1 MPKRKAEDKRVRY
14 ESPDQKRQVH
24 IRNEKG
30 IEKCFYNCA
39 GYWGIDKLVLDVNIR
54 KISKGKLLS
63 RRSDFCT
70 VELKPNRDD
79 SSKDIFN
86 IYDKIVIYDSK
97 IGRLSIVHDRA
108 NPFVKFARLE
118 LFHTG
123 INVETGCIKDIWQR
137 FYKVVKRFKSFYGI
151 TIDCNPMVC
160 LIELCF
166 TFACNSIIPLPV
178 RKYIISAFAESATVD
193 ARHYTGTSTKDD
205 LHLITAGRCESN
217 KDVFY
222 DKTGKS
228 EHLNQI
234 SKLIEHLI
242 RVYRV
247 EFCIG
252 KDKLKNDKDLRST
265 LLSNLPND
273 KKIQHIYLSDFKEEN
288 IISYLSMRVAKAID
302 YYRFNIIKT
311 SLKSVRR
318 TLSEARSMDPIH
330 YNTKYDGLIA
340 KHQAEHDVS
349 PIIDDE
355 SIIFANLKNIF
366 TNSNIS
372 KNRRVLLFSETSSE
386 SPKRRMYGWEV
397 ERIFAFM
404 IKCLKNGLGVKE
416 KDRTESP
423 KTYVVANGQYNKN
436 DKNNYLIALFSGT
449 KKYKR
454 ICYVDLILD
463 RITNQWNHENINI
476 PPIGSLTEM
485 YSNKKPPF

>member
-1 MPKRKAEDKRVRY
+1 
-14 ESPDQKRQVH
+14 
-24 IRNEKG
+24 
-30 IEKCFYNCA
+30 
-39 GYWGIDKLVLDVNIR
+39 
-54 KISKGKLLS
+54 
-63 RRSDFCT
+63 
-70 VELKPNRDD
+70 
-79 SSKDIFN
+79 
-86 IYDKIVIYDSK
+86 
-97 IGRLSIVHDRA
+97 
-108 NPFVKFARLE
+108 
-118 LFHTG
+118 
-123 INVETGCIKDIWQR
+123 
-137 FYKVVKRFKSFYGI
+137 
-151 TIDCNPMVC
+151 
-160 LIELCF
+160 
-166 TFACNSIIPLPV
+166 
-178 RKYIISAFAESATVD
+178 
-193 ARHYTGTSTKDD
+193 
-205 LHLITAGRCESN
+205 
-217 KDVFY
+217 
-222 DKTGKS
+222 
-228 EHLNQI
+228 
-234 SKLIEHLI
+234 
-242 RVYRV
+242 
-247 EFCIG
+247 
-252 KDKLKNDKDLRST
+252 
-265 LLSNLPND
+265 
-273 KKIQHIYLSDFKEEN
+273 
-288 IISYLSMRVAKAID
+288 MRVAKAID

-349 PIIDDE
+349 PFIDDE

-386 SPKRRMYGWEV
+386 SPRRRMYGWEV

-476 PPIGSLTEM
+476 PPIDSLTEM